1 MSSSYYPINEIQD
14 QRQALKRQKQL
25 EKMQGVWRS
34 MLIVSFT
41 TGLIWS
47 SFQPQWT
54 VKQLEQ
60 VEIQGNEYLSAEA
73 LKNIVKETTQQSI
86 LTLSPDR
93 IEEILQNQAPIAEVT
108 VSRDLYP
115 PKVTIAIEERAPV
128 ALTIP
133 NAAAINPLEEGYLDE
148 KGNWMSKEN
157 YQSSVT
163 FPTVDLKVIGYRP
176 QYRLQWAQIYPQLQ
190 ALPIEIQTVN
200 WQNPA
205 NLILETA
212 IGEVHFGGN
221 LESLPEQLEALAQFP
236 TAPQT
241 ISSKPIDHINLKNP
255 DFILIE
261 SATKTQKN

>member
-25 EKMQGVWRS
+25 AKMQGVWRS
-34 MLIVSFT
+34 MLMVGFT

-54 VKQLEQ
+54 INELEQ
-60 VEIQGNEYLSAEA
+60 VEIQGNEYLSTEA
-73 LKNIVKETTQQSI
+73 IKNIVKETTEQSI
-86 LTLSPDR
+86 ITLTPDR
-93 IEEILQNQAPIAEVT
+93 IESILQNQAPISQVT

-115 PKVTIAIEERAPV
+115 PRVTIAIEERPPV
-128 ALTIP
+128 ALTLP
-133 NAAAINPLEEGYLDE
+133 NPTAINPLEEGYLDE

-157 YQSSVT
+157 YQSSAT
-163 FPTVDLKVIGYRP
+163 FPTVDLKVIGYRH

-190 ALPIEIQTVN
+190 ALPLEIKTVN

-205 NLILETA
+205 NLILETE

-221 LESLPEQLEALAQFP
+221 LESLPKQLETLAQFP
-236 TAPQT
+236 TSPETA
-241 ISSKPIDHINLKNP
+241 SGESIDHINLKNP

-261 SATKTQKN
+261 APSPNKN

>member
-1 MSSSYYPINEIQD
+1 MSSSYSPVNEIQD

-34 MLIVSFT
+34 MLTLSFA

-54 VKQLEQ
+54 INQLEQ

-73 LKNIVKETTQQSI
+73 LQNIVKETTQQSI

-115 PKVTIAIEERAPV
+115 PKVTIAIEERDPV

-157 YQSSVT
+157 YQSSET
-163 FPTVDLKVIGYRP
+163 FPTVTLKVIGYRP

-190 ALPIEIQTVN
+190 DHPLEITTVN

-205 NLILETA
+205 NLILETE
-212 IGEVHFGGN
+212 IGEVHLGGN
-221 LESLPEQLEALAQFP
+221 LESLPKQLEVLAQFP
-236 TAPQT
+236 TPLET
-241 ISSKPIDHINLKNP
+241 TSGESIDHINLKNP
-255 DFILIE
+255 DYILIE
-261 SATKTQKN
+261 KPSEIKN